1 MKIGI
6 IGSIKFENKM
16 KIKDF
21 LFLLKEKYKDNLRGV
36 TIITG
41 GYRYGAD
48 NYIKKIA
55 LEWGFDFQSI
65 PTFHAPHNMY
75 VPGDLTPN
83 LFGKKWSI
91 KHFYARNKLI
101 ANRSDTVVLFGSGEA
116 ISDKIIEYAEEK
128 NKKCIIID

>member
-1 MKIGI
+1 MIYGDTGYHLNLMLFI
-6 IGSIKFENKM
+6 LYVE
-16 KIKDF
+16 
-21 LFLLKEKYKDNLRGV
+21 LFLIKEKHKDNLRDV

-55 LEWGFDFQSI
+55 LEWGFDFVSI
-65 PTFHAPHNMY
+65 PAFCDSHNMY
-75 VPGDLTPN
+75 VPEDLPAH
-83 LFGKKWSI
+83 LFGKKWRI
-91 KHFYARNKLI
+91 GYFYARNKLI
-101 ANRSDTVVLFGSGEA
+101 ANRSDMVVLFGRGEA